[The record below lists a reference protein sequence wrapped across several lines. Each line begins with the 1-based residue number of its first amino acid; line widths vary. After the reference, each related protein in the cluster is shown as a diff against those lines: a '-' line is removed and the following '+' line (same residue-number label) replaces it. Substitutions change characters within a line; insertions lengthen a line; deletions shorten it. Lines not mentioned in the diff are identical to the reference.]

1 MRTRVRAL
9 LWLAFLAVAGPAS
22 AGTPISGFQETVFQG
37 GLSGPTAIAF
47 LPDGRLLITEQGGA
61 LKLSDG
67 SSVKTLVTIPVCGQ
81 VEMGL
86 LGVAVDPNFSSN
98 GSIYLYRTTN
108 TDCSPTG
115 RVNGVVR
122 VTMAPDDTVD
132 LASLTVLVDGAQTDN
147 GNHDGGCLR
156 IGPDG
161 KLYVGVGDT
170 GNGDN
175 QGGPGS
181 STNPYSQDL
190 TVLMGKVLRI
200 NLDGTIPSDNPF
212 VGQPPKRPEIF
223 AYGFRNP
230 FRFSFDPLTHKL
242 WLADVGDL
250 TVEEIDIVTS
260 GGNYGWPHCEGNLPA
275 TPSGC
280 GQAGF
285 IAPIFTYLHSGSSS
299 LGTCIIGGGFA
310 PAGFGGLDND
320 YFFGD
325 CTSSNIYSAA
335 PTGAQ
340 RDGLSTPAS
349 FLTGGN
355 TPSDVIFGPDGALYY
370 VAEAQDASAQGEV
383 RRVAPILPD
392 QPVFGSKLTLK
403 DNATNPAKKS
413 LTMLSKDGIL
423 LGDDPTIA
431 GGSLEVVGDSA
442 GAAFFDE
449 CYPLPKTNWKVIGKL
464 TDHKGFTYKDS
475 SLAAGPVKSAQ
486 VKTNKLIKAS
496 GTGSA
501 LAFSLGATS
510 PDPVTVILSIGT
522 RRYCATFG
530 GTPKFT
536 ASKSFSAKN
545 APNPSSCPPSNC
557 PLP

>member
-1 MRTRVRAL
+1 MWTRVRTFL
-9 LWLAFLAVAGPAS
+9 FLATLTFAAAAS

-47 LPDGRLLITEQGGA
+47 LPDGRMLITEQGGA

-67 SSVKTLVTIPVCGQ
+67 TNVSTLINIPVCSA

-86 LGVAVDPNFSSN
+86 LGVAVDPNFTSN
-98 GSIYLYRTTN
+98 GFIYLYRTDN
-108 TDCSPTG
+108 SAGCASSTG
-115 RVNGVVR
+115 RFNQVVR
-122 VTMAPDDTVD
+122 VKMAGDTVSPT
-132 LASLTVLVDGAQTDN
+132 SLTVLLTGARTDN

-170 GNGDN
+170 GLGD
-175 QGGPGS
+175 QMPPGQ
-181 STNPYSQDL
+181 STNPYAQDL
-190 TVLMGKVLRI
+190 SVLNGKVLRI

-212 VGQPPKRPEIF
+212 VGQSPKRPEIF

-230 FRFSFDPLTHKL
+230 FRFSFDPLTGKL
-242 WLADVGDL
+242 WVADVGDL
-250 TVEEIDIVTS
+250 TVEEVDIVTS
-260 GGNYGWPHCEGNLPA
+260 GGNYAWPHCEGTLPA
-275 TPSGC
+275 GC
-280 GQAGF
+280 EQPGD
-285 IAPIFTYLHSGSSS
+285 IDPIFTYPHSGPTS

-310 PAGFGGLDND
+310 PSGFGGLDND

-340 RDGLSTPAS
+340 RDGLSTPVS

-355 TPSDVIFGPDGALYY
+355 TPSDVIFGPDHALYY
-370 VAEAQDASAQGEV
+370 VSESGGEI

-413 LTMLSKDGIL
+413 LTMESKDGIV
-423 LGDDPTIA
+423 LGDDPTNA
-431 GGSLEVVGDSA
+431 GTTSSLEVVSDSA
-442 GAAFFDE
+442 GAAFDE
-449 CYPLPKTNWKVIGKL
+449 CYPLPFGNWEVIGKL
-464 TDHKGFTYKDS
+464 TDHKGFKYKDS
-475 SLAAGPVKSAQ
+475 KLLAGPVKSAQ
-486 VKTNKLIKAS
+486 VKTNKLVKAS
-496 GTGSA
+496 GKGAA
-501 LAFSLGATS
+501 LGFSLGATS
-510 PDPVTVILSIGT
+510 PNPVTVILSIGT

-530 GTPKFT
+530 GTTKFT
-536 ASKSFSAKN
+536 ASKSYSAKL
-545 APNPSSCPPSNC
+545 APTPSSCPPSNC
-557 PLP
+557 P